1 MHHRHCAQALIAAGA
16 RADLKNVD
24 GKTPRD
30 IAEDLG
36 PKKRAKMLAA
46 LDAIDDK
53 S

>member
-1 MHHRHCAQALIAAGA
+1 MAAGA

-30 IAEDLG
+30 IADQLV
-36 PKKRAKMLAA
+36 PKKRVKMLAA

-53 S
+53 A